1 MNQNESQSTE
11 LVLTKSSY
19 TVINPIK
26 LALFIVPLIL
36 GIVLAIALG
45 SGWPLLLLLISLG
58 VACVVAV
65 QIFLLKY
72 EVVTIYSD
80 RIVFKSGFFTPSEK
94 SETFSG
100 ISSTEI
106 QQTFMG
112 NLLHYGTVQINLLSM
127 GRITVKDI
135 KDPHAAKQFLD
146 GMLIH
151 ATGEVRRITIQ

>member
-1 MNQNESQSTE
+1 MNHNEMQTTE
-11 LVLTKSSY
+11 LVLTKSPF

-26 LALFIVPLIL
+26 LALVIIPFIL

-45 SGWPLLLLLISLG
+45 SGLPLLLLLISLG
-58 VACVVAV
+58 TAGVVAF

-72 EVVTIYSD
+72 EVVKIYSD
-80 RIVFKSGFFTPSEK
+80 RIVFKSGFFSPSEK

-112 NLLHYGTVQINLLSM
+112 NLLHYGTVHINLLSM
-127 GRITVKDI
+127 GRIMIKDI
-135 KDPHAAKQFLD
+135 KNPHAAKEFLD

-151 ATGEVRRITIQ
+151 TTGEVRRITIQ